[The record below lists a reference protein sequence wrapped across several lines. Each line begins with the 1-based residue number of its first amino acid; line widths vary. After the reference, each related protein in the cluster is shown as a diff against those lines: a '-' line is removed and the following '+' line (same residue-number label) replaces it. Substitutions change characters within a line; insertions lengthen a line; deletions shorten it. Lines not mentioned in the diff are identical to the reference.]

1 MLSKMALLSSI
12 PMVLITHFG
21 ALETIGTVLLCY
33 TIALSLG
40 HVPAWLPMISDCAVQ
55 SPERY
60 PFRIG
65 ILVGALVL
73 GFNTVVFYKADR
85 AFSNSKLCLF
95 LGVVGA
101 AGLGIVAVVNEK
113 ENNPVHSGKYRIDR
127 V

>member
-1 MLSKMALLSSI
+1 
-12 PMVLITHFG
+12 MVLITHFG